1 MSFIYF
7 IFSKFGKKTKTKT
20 DPPKLNILNCRYC
33 AELMVIKVD
42 LSIIGDK
49 IILP

>member
-7 IFSKFGKKTKTKT
+7 IFSKFGEKKKKAI
-20 DPPKLNILNCRYC
+20 DPPTLNILNCRYC
-33 AELMVIKVD
+33 TELMVIKVD
-42 LSIIGDK
+42 FSIIEDK